1 MDKRLEQTVA
11 TLEGV
16 LKQQI
21 ALHGELLTFMSHK
34 RDALASAQAQRLAE
48 TLQLE
53 NQKVQAIGELEKR
66 RLEIMA
72 TLTILVQPEATEP
85 MRLDALVMHLPDPVA
100 NRVIAIRAQLRQR
113 IEEVRQQTTIARRA
127 TESLMRHVQGLI
139 QSIGSVSTG
148 VSTYAHGGRLNP
160 TATAVSTFNLTA

>member
-1 MDKRLEQTVA
+1 MDKRLEQTIA

-21 ALHGELLTFMSHK
+21 ALHGDLLTLMSQK
-34 RDALASAQAQRLAE
+34 RDALASGRSQGLTE
-48 TLQLE
+48 TLELE

-66 RLEIMA
+66 RLETVA
-72 TLTILVQPEATEP
+72 TLTLLVRPGATEP
-85 MRLDALVMHLPDPVA
+85 MKLDELIQHLPGPIAD
-100 NRVIAIRAQLRQR
+100 RVSAMRAQLRQR
-113 IEEVRQQTTIARRA
+113 IEKVQQQTTVARRA

-148 VSTYAHGGRLNP
+148 VSTYARGGRLNP